1 MMSEVVIAAG
11 DIAQPQRRVRLTLTL
26 RTLLF
31 LALPM
36 AFLAVFFGYPMVD
49 ILSRSFH
56 SADGALTLQNYATLL
71 DRPAYWRVTM
81 ITMQLSF
88 AVTLICII
96 VGYPVAY
103 VAANARPAVGAVI
116 MVFVLLPFLTSVLV
130 RNYGWIVLLRP
141 GGILSD
147 VASAIAGREV
157 QLLYNRFGVLV
168 GLVYT
173 MLPYFVLTLYSVLKA
188 IDTRLVFVAY
198 SLGSSRWSAFRRI
211 YLPLSMPGVVGGAL
225 LVFILS
231 AGFFITPRLL
241 GGDRDQMLSSI
252 IAYQVEILI
261 DWNMASTLAVVLL
274 AITLLLFLI
283 YARLVGIKQL
293 VTSKW

>member
-1 MMSEVVIAAG
+1 MAQAVDTLDEGTAGAPARMSPA
-11 DIAQPQRRVRLTLTL
+11 VRN
-26 RTLLF
+26 LLL
-31 LALPM
+31 LALPIL
-36 AFLAVFFGYPMVD
+36 FLGVFFGYPMAD

-56 SADGALTLQNYATLL
+56 NADGALTLDNFATLL
-71 DRPAYWRVTM
+71 DRPAYLRVTI
-81 ITMQLSF
+81 ITLQLSLS
-88 AVTLICII
+88 VTVLCVLI
-96 VGYPVAY
+96 GYPLAY
-103 VAANARPAVGAVI
+103 VAANSRPAIAGL
-116 MVFVLLPFLTSVLV
+116 MMTLVLLPFLTSVLV

-141 GGILSD
+141 GGPMAEL
-147 VASAIAGREV
+147 ASAIAGREV
-157 QLLYNRFGVLV
+157 QLLYNRTGVLV

-173 MLPYFVLTLYSVLKA
+173 MLPYFVLTLFSVLKG

-198 SLGSSRWSAFRRI
+198 SLGTSKWKAFQRI

-252 IAYQVEILI
+252 IAYQVEILV
-261 DWNMASTLAVVLL
+261 DWNFASALAVVLL
-274 AITLLLFLI
+274 VITLLLFLV